1 MQSSTRIEIADG
13 APFSCV
19 SFIITISKSLTLA
32 RRHPFVGKLDDM
44 PSKIEMFD
52 IVYIFYS
59 NLQLRKKYT
68 EFYITLPKKT
78 HCLLPTLSFDSVEDL
93 TLYVAST

>member
-1 MQSSTRIEIADG
+1 
-13 APFSCV
+13 
-19 SFIITISKSLTLA
+19 
-32 RRHPFVGKLDDM
+32 M

-68 EFYITLPKKT
+68 EFYITLPKKKLIAY
-78 HCLLPTLSFDSVEDL
+78 CLPYLLIVSKILLYMWLLPDL
-93 TLYVAST
+93 L

>member
-1 MQSSTRIEIADG
+1 
-13 APFSCV
+13 
-19 SFIITISKSLTLA
+19 
-32 RRHPFVGKLDDM
+32 VGKLDDM

-68 EFYITLPKKT
+68 EFYITLPKKNS
-78 HCLLPTLSFDSVEDL
+78 LLIAYLIF
-93 TLYVAST
+93 

>member
-59 NLQLRKKYT
+59 NLQLPKKYA
-68 EFYITLPKKT
+68 ELYITLPKKNS
-78 HCLLPTLSFDSVEDL
+78 LLIAYLIF
-93 TLYVAST
+93 

>member
-1 MQSSTRIEIADG
+1 MQSSTRIEIADA
-13 APFSCV
+13 APFSCL

-68 EFYITLPKKT
+68 EFYITLPKKNS
-78 HCLLPTLSFDSVEDL
+78 LLIAYLIF
-93 TLYVAST
+93 